1 MELTIQKATAL
12 KEKPQDESNLG
23 FGQIFTDHMFM
34 MNYTEGQG
42 WHDARIVPYGDFALD
57 PAAMVLHY
65 GQAIFEG
72 MKAYR
77 NPDGNIQLFRPMDNL
92 RRFNRSAERL
102 CIPAIDCDFV
112 LDALRQLIRMEQDW
126 VPHTAGTSLYIRPF
140 AVATDAHLGV
150 HVAHNYIFAIIL
162 SPVGAYYAEG
172 LKPVRIFVENEY
184 VRSVRGGMGFA
195 KAAGNYACSLIAD
208 HEAQKKGCAQVLWLD
223 GVERKYIEEVG
234 SMNIMFKIGGKIV
247 TPPLRGSILAGITR
261 DSVLKLAKQLGI
273 EAEERPI
280 SIQEVF
286 DAHANGTLEE
296 VFGTGTA
303 AVISPVGALI
313 WGDREIV
320 INNNEIGPTTQLL
333 YNTLTGIQY
342 GTVEDKQN
350 WVLPL

>member
-1 MELTIQKATAL
+1 
-12 KEKPQDESNLG
+12 
-23 FGQIFTDHMFM
+23 
-34 MNYTEGQG
+34 
-42 WHDARIVPYGDFALD
+42 
-57 PAAMVLHY
+57 
-65 GQAIFEG
+65 
-72 MKAYR
+72 
-77 NPDGNIQLFRPMDNL
+77 
-92 RRFNRSAERL
+92 
-102 CIPAIDCDFV
+102 
-112 LDALRQLIRMEQDW
+112 
-126 VPHTAGTSLYIRPF
+126 
-140 AVATDAHLGV
+140 
-150 HVAHNYIFAIIL
+150 
-162 SPVGAYYAEG
+162 
-172 LKPVRIFVENEY
+172 
-184 VRSVRGGMGFA
+184 
-195 KAAGNYACSLIAD
+195 
-208 HEAQKKGCAQVLWLD
+208 
-223 GVERKYIEEVG
+223 
-234 SMNIMFKIGGKIV
+234 MNIMFKIGGKIV

-320 INNNEIGPTTQLL
+320 INNNEIGPTAQLL

>member
-1 MELTIQKATAL
+1 MELKIQKATTL
-12 KEKPQDESNLG
+12 KEKPQDESKLG
-23 FGQIFTDHMFM
+23 FGEIFTDHMFL

-42 WHDARIVPYGDFALD
+42 WHDARIIPYADFSLN

-77 NPDGNIQLFRPMDNL
+77 NPEGKVQLFRPMDNL
-92 RRFNRSAERL
+92 QRFNRSAERL

-112 LDALRQLIRMEQDW
+112 LDALRQLISLEQDW
-126 VPHTAGTSLYIRPF
+126 VPHLQGTSLYIRPF
-140 AVATDAHLGV
+140 AIATDPQLGV
-150 HVAHNYIFAIIL
+150 HVAKQYIFAIIL

-234 SMNIMFKIGGKIV
+234 SMNIMFKIPGKIV
-247 TPPLRGSILAGITR
+247 PPPLRGSILAGITR

-273 EAEERPI
+273 EAEERLI
-280 SIQEVF
+280 SIDEVF
-286 DAHANGTLEE
+286 AAYENGTLEE

-303 AVISPVGALI
+303 AVISPVGGLV

-320 INNNEIGPTTQLL
+320 INNNEIGPTAQLL

-350 WVLPL
+350 WVVAL